1 MPRLTHLC
9 GLGSTAQLLALGI
22 AQSALFNE
30 LKRTSSERKV
40 KRWKKK
46 KRKTAVI
53 LIAE

>member
-9 GLGSTAQLLALGI
+9 GLSSAAQLLSLGI

-30 LKRTSSERKV
+30 LKRTNSERKM
-40 KRWKKK
+40 KTWK

-53 LIAE
+53 VIAE